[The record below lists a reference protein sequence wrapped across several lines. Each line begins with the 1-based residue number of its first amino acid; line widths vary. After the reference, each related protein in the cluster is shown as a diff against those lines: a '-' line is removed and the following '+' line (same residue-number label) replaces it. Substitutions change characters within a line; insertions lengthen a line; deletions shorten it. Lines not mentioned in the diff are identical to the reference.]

1 MEDGLRR
8 QEPEALALLFFLSS
22 DETMMNRWRDP
33 RRRRME
39 RHRDKGGAGPLP
51 SQGGRCKD
59 AARGEQGAG
68 PLPLKGREAHG
79 RCHRRRDYVMPLPL
93 EGREAHG
100 YRRRREVGHEHAKL
114 MPSYLEGWHLRTC
127 HPG

>member
-22 DETMMNRWRDP
+22 DETTMNQWRDP

-39 RHRDKGGAGPLP
+39 RHRDKGGAGPLL

-59 AARGEQGAG
+59 AARGAAWALREE
-68 PLPLKGREAHG
+68 EAHA
-79 RCHRRRDYVMPLPL
+79 CHRGD
-93 EGREAHG
+93 
-100 YRRRREVGHEHAKL
+100 
-114 MPSYLEGWHLRTC
+114 T
-127 HPG
+127 